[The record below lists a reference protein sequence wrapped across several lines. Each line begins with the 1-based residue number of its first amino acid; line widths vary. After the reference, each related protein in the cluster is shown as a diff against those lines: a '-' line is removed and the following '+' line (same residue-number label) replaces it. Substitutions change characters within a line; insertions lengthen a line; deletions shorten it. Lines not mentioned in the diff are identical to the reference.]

1 MLPALAIGGFAIAAL
16 TFEGFGYA
24 AAGGGCYSLGR
35 KWGRR
40 ACELMDGFE
49 DQLRGRIVA
58 RLEDME

>member
-40 ACELMDGFE
+40 A
-49 DQLRGRIVA
+49 VN
-58 RLEDME
+58 